1 MFSHY
6 EPWRKRI
13 CPLSWQHYIIVI
25 GLEYNIFTGD
35 GILIHRLH
43 CRTQIMHYK
52 SHIVYEDF
60 DIYFFPT
67 HPALGYF
74 GLAPSWGV
82 LIRSFQLPKYCS
94 AAKAKVCLM
103 YAQTKAAWDRVMKVN
118 RWIPLFTSRHLLR
131 QVFHARAR
139 GNLIGTTAVESTH
152 TYFHAKV
159 QRNEKSGSFSPIGR

>member
-6 EPWRKRI
+6 EPWRKCI

-67 HPALGYF
+67 HPALGF
-74 GLAPSWGV
+74 CVHTSRGTPSCIHFSCTRQSCNYARECSGPDWQV
-82 LIRSFQLPKYCS
+82 RSFEPRPTGGAYLLNAGTLWGIPCS
-94 AAKAKVCLM
+94 CVNCIELCL
-103 YAQTKAAWDRVMKVN
+103 
-118 RWIPLFTSRHLLR
+118 TS
-131 QVFHARAR
+131 
-139 GNLIGTTAVESTH
+139 
-152 TYFHAKV
+152 V
-159 QRNEKSGSFSPIGR
+159 QQEILSKISHYPPRNI